1 MGSHTESELT
11 FGRLHNKITSLQDVL
26 SKRTAIM
33 RFALVLAIV
42 VVGVGAD
49 LSPTSDPLKPREYST
64 LLFRRPPPETSTWAE
79 KPKNPLECDGESS
92 VCGRLVDWSQ
102 IRLDETIQEIRCIN
116 KAMGPNKDITYTI
129 NGLHGGEIRW
139 DCKESDDDAEKLG
152 EYGYN
157 LEDTTVHCE
166 DVKGDCKVVYKLGI
180 NLDFF

>member
-1 MGSHTESELT
+1 MQWFDSTALEAIAMQKLSLYLT
-11 FGRLHNKITSLQDVL
+11 KFCC
-26 SKRTAIM
+26 
-33 RFALVLAIV
+33 
-42 VVGVGAD
+42 
-49 LSPTSDPLKPREYST
+49 
-64 LLFRRPPPETSTWAE
+64 
-79 KPKNPLECDGESS
+79 CDH
-92 VCGRLVDWSQ
+92 
-102 IRLDETIQEIRCIN
+102 RCIN

-180 NLDFF
+180 SLDFF